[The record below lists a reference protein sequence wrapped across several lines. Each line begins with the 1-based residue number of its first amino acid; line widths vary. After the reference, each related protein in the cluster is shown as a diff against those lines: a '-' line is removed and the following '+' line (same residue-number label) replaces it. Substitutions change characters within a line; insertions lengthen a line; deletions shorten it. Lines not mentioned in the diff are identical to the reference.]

1 MDMSPA
7 GKGRRIV
14 SLALIGLFA
23 LSARFT
29 MEPGKWQT
37 LTFVLLGFFAVRV
50 ILLRPPSR

>member
-14 SLALIGLFA
+14 SLVLIGLFA

-29 MEPGKWQT
+29 MEPGKYQA
-37 LTFVLLGFFAVRV
+37 LTFVLLGFFALRV
-50 ILLRPPSR
+50 VLLRPPSR